1 MQEMWAVSTH
11 QPRNGASHLVLPVGP
26 LSQPEQLL
34 LHCRR
39 VGLAAGTALSPG
51 RSLRGRPLRPAWG
64 KVASVGVG
72 QTSLGGG
79 GGESQGQG
87 WQVVGRNCRAVS
99 EQEGLSPGGW
109 REEALLMDAMHLG
122 AQSRE
127 LPFWAGG
134 LVPRKPI
141 LGSGCLELALTE
153 T

>member
-1 MQEMWAVSTH
+1 MISPELLSASRMGATLGHGAVHSESRC
-11 QPRNGASHLVLPVGP
+11 QRLPAPSSNGSG
-26 LSQPEQLL
+26 
-34 LHCRR
+34 
-39 VGLAAGTALSPG
+39 AANSNAY
-51 RSLRGRPLRPAWG
+51 
-64 KVASVGVG
+64 K
-72 QTSLGGG
+72 
-79 GGESQGQG
+79 SQGQE